1 MIPELL
7 SCVAPPSIEL
17 FDKSVSPSEY
27 QFLSVTDPVII
38 KRELLWGYY
47 HLGDLL
53 AYLSATGHI
62 TGRLVN
68 GFTTDRLGVVVSY
81 SDLFRRT
88 VHRARFV
95 CYLYLQLPEDTL
107 NQEPVQEQRCALDIL
122 WFQLDSLLQTY
133 LTYLQSGTPTYW
145 FAGLRLFFR
154 PLTGQVIDLKHRLE
168 LDLAHLDPSDST
180 PSVGQQEEPS
190 IATRTRSHS
199 PQRP

>member
-7 SCVAPPSIEL
+7 SCAAPPSIEL

-47 HLGDLL
+47 HLGNLL
-53 AYLSATGHI
+53 AYLSATGRI
-62 TGRLVN
+62 TGCLVN
-68 GFTTDRLGVVVSY
+68 GFTPERLGAVVSY
-81 SDLFRRT
+81 SDLFRCT
-88 VHRARFV
+88 VHRVRFFV

-107 NQEPVQEQRCALDIL
+107 NQEPMQEQRCALDIL

-133 LTYLQSGTPTYW
+133 LTYLHSGIPTYW

-154 PLTGQVIDLKHRLE
+154 PLTVQVTDWYDQLK
-168 LDLAHLDPSDST
+168 LDLAHLDPSDPT
-180 PSVGQQEEPS
+180 
-190 IATRTRSHS
+190 
-199 PQRP
+199 

>member
-7 SCVAPPSIEL
+7 SCAAPPSIEL

-27 QFLSVTDPVII
+27 QFLSVTDPAII

-47 HLGDLL
+47 HLTDLL
-53 AYLSATGHI
+53 AYLSATGRI
-62 TGRLVN
+62 TGCLVN
-68 GFTTDRLGVVVSY
+68 GFTPERLGAVVSY

-88 VHRARFV
+88 VHRVRFV

-133 LTYLQSGTPTYW
+133 LTYLHSGIPTYW

-154 PLTGQVIDLKHRLE
+154 PLTVQVTDWYDQLK
-168 LDLAHLDPSDST
+168 LDLAHLDPSDPT
-180 PSVGQQEEPS
+180 ASVDQQEPS
-190 IATRTRSHS
+190 IATRTRSHD
-199 PQRP
+199 PQHP